1 MPGINEDGVDCFG
14 YTYWGCI
21 DSIAGSTLQM
31 KKRYGF
37 IYVDQD
43 DYGNCKKRD
52 IRKSHLTGVKK
63 LYCLMAKRCKY

>member
-43 DYGNCKKRD
+43 VYGNCTKKRY
-52 IRKSHLTGVKK
+52 KK
-63 LYCLMAKRCKY
+63 ESFDWCQKVILSNGKAM

>member
-21 DSIAGSTLQM
+21 DSIAGSTSQM

-37 IYVDQD
+37 IYVDED
-43 DYGNCKKRD
+43 DYGNCTKKRY
-52 IRKSHLTGVKK
+52 KK
-63 LYCLMAKRCKY
+63 ESFDWCQKVILSNGKAM